1 MSAVMHICKIQ
12 QFSKRDGIQT
22 MVLSDTVFIFKIVDT

>member
-12 QFSKRDGIQT
+12 QFSKGHGIQT
-22 MVLSDTVFIFKIVDT
+22 TILSDTVFIFKIVDT